1 MKYTEGEWFVS
12 GGNEIVSMPS
22 QCKIT
27 NRVSGWN
34 QQESEANAQLIA
46 NAPAMFEA
54 LNHITHISEAH
65 SVKGCTWGD
74 TDLDSVSV
82 AHGYNQCL
90 EYLQEIAAKAV
101 LKVII

>member
-1 MKYTEGEWFVS
+1 MKYTQGEWFVS

-34 QQESEANAQLIA
+34 QQEAEANAQLIA

-54 LNHITHISEAH
+54 LKSIVEYWNTPQSGKSMNEHFERVIT
-65 SVKGCTWGD
+65 
-74 TDLDSVSV
+74 
-82 AHGYNQCL
+82 
-90 EYLQEIAAKAV
+90 IAEQSV
-101 LKVII
+101 LKATI